1 MTEYQVIQCGC
12 IPLEKRNWYVAK
24 FEKKIVKDMYPTQN
38 MKSSYIESFVAD
50 FNGFSSLVIKICH
63 STSFNSNL

>member
-1 MTEYQVIQCGC
+1 MPIMTEYQVIQCGC

-38 MKSSYIESFVAD
+38 MKSSYRGQTYID
-50 FNGFSSLVIKICH
+50 FSL
-63 STSFNSNL
+63 